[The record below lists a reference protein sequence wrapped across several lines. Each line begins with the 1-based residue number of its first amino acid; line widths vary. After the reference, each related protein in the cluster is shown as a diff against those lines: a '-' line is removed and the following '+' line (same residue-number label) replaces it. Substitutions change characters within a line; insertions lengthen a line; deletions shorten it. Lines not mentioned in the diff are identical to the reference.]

1 MVALE
6 RCRTILA
13 NNHLDS
19 LKNSQGLMNGKK
31 YYCQD
36 LVFLRFLLLGGEEW
50 MVLAERL
57 GLTPAEIRFLD
68 RRVLNPFDAALVH
81 ARKQGLIKN
90 VGDLYDKL
98 VDCKLP
104 RLADL
109 L

>member
-1 MVALE
+1 
-6 RCRTILA
+6 
-13 NNHLDS
+13 
-19 LKNSQGLMNGKK
+19 MNGKK